1 MSFKIGD
8 IVRPKEYC
16 IGSNYDWIISDVDIL
31 RRKYKLRYLDNPFI
45 EDCPYQKQVELAE
58 WNEDELT
65 YLYHRE
71 SNTVN
76 INGKDYNTEKEIKKE
91 MKILD
96 VYKEKKLK
104 QINKEYINKIEEVIE
119 QDEIQNIIKEM
130 KNQIKTILEN
140 EGNSKSIEINNRELY
155 TKETTEKIE
164 KLKNERDAKKEEVF
178 ETIEVINSL
187 FELTQDYEERIKI
200 LINYNILDKKNKL
213 VI

>member
-1 MSFKIGD
+1 MSFIIGD

-16 IGSNYDWIISDVDIL
+16 IGSNYDWIVSDVDLL
-31 RRKYKLRYLDNPFI
+31 RKKYKLRYLDNPFI
-45 EDCPYQKQVELAE
+45 EDCPHQKQVELAE

-104 QINKEYINKIEEVIE
+104 QINKEYLNKIEEVIE

-140 EGNSKSIEINNRELY
+140 EGNSSSIEINNIKVY

-164 KLKNERDAKKEEVF
+164 KLKNERDAKNEEVF